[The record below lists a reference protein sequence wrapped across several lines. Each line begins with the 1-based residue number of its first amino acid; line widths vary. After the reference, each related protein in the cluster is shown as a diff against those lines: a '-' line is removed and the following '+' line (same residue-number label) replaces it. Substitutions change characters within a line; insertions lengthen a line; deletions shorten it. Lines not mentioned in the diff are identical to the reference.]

1 MDELKKLKRKAFL
14 SSLSLFFQSGY
25 SAFLGLIANLVLTI
39 ILSPKIF
46 GIYITLLSTISFL
59 NYFSDI
65 GLAASLIQKKEIT
78 DNDVKS
84 VFTFQQ
90 IIILFLVSIGFF
102 LGKFIVKFYQLP
114 NDGLYLYYAL
124 LISFFISS
132 LKTVPSIFLERKI
145 QYQKIVLVQI
155 VENTFFYLTV
165 IVLALLNF
173 QLKSFTIGVLVRS
186 IIGLILIY
194 YFSPWQVKI
203 GLVKEN
209 LKQLLSFGLPFQ
221 TSSFLALFKDDLIIL
236 YLGKTIGFEGVGYIG
251 WAKKWAE
258 APIRIIM
265 DNITKILF
273 PLVARLQE
281 NKEKISQ
288 IISQILYY
296 QTLIIFPLM
305 ILSFFLMPHLV
316 YLIPKYQ
323 KWEPALPIFRIF
335 VISSFFVIYSAP
347 FVNIFNAVGKVK
359 ISFNLMLFWTI
370 ITWLLTPTLIKIFDV
385 FGFPMTHLI
394 ISSTFFLVISLTKR
408 YFSFSFFSSIKKPIF
423 AGLVMI
429 VVLLLIQSFE
439 LKNLYLLT
447 FLLILGGGLTYYLV
461 LTFFFKFNLKKEIE
475 YFFSYEK

>member
-1 MDELKKLKRKAFL
+1 MNDLKKLKKKAFF

-25 SAFLGLIANLVLTI
+25 SAILGLIANLILTI

-65 GLAASLIQKKEIT
+65 GLAASLIQKKEIS
-78 DNDVKS
+78 DDDVKS

-90 IIILFLVSIGFF
+90 ILILSLISIGFL
-102 LGKFIVKFYQLP
+102 LGEFIVKFYRLP
-114 NDGLYLYYAL
+114 NDGLYLYYSL

-145 QYQKIVLVQI
+145 QYQKIVLVQV

-165 IVLALLNF
+165 IVFALLNF
-173 QLKSFTIGVLVRS
+173 ELKSFIIGVLSRS

-194 YFSPWQVKI
+194 YFSPWQPRV

-236 YLGKTIGFEGVGYIG
+236 YLGKVIGFESVGYIG

-281 NKEKISQ
+281 NKEKISF
-288 IISQILYY
+288 IINKILYY
-296 QTLIIFPLM
+296 QTLIILPLM

-316 YLIPKYQ
+316 YIIPKYQ
-323 KWEPALPIFRIF
+323 KWEPALHLFRIF
-335 VISSFFVIYSAP
+335 VFSSFLVIYSAP
-347 FVNIFNAVGKVK
+347 FVNIFNAIGKVK

-370 ITWLLTPTLIKIFDV
+370 ITWLLTPTLTKIFDI
-385 FGFPMTHLI
+385 FGFPLTHLI
-394 ISSTFFLVISLTKR
+394 ISFTFFLVVSLAKK
-408 YFSFSFFSSIKKPIF
+408 YFSFSFFSSIKKPLF

-429 VVLLLIQSFE
+429 FILLLIQS
-439 LKNLYLLT
+439 LAIKNLYLLT
-447 FLLILGGGLTYYLV
+447 ALLILSGNLTYYFV
-461 LTFFFKFNLKKEIE
+461 LTFIFKFNLKKEIE

>member
-1 MDELKKLKRKAFL
+1 MDDLKKLKRKAFF
-14 SSLSLFFQSGY
+14 SSLSLFFQSSY
-25 SAFLGLIANLVLTI
+25 SAVLGLLANLVLTI

-65 GLAASLIQKKEIT
+65 GLAASLIQKKTIT
-78 DNDVKS
+78 ANDVKS

-90 IIILFLVSIGFF
+90 IIIIFLVSIGFF
-102 LGKFIVKFYQLP
+102 LGKFIVKFYRLP
-114 NDGLYLYYAL
+114 DDGLYLYYAL

-132 LKTVPSIFLERKI
+132 LKTIPSIFLERKI

-165 IVLALLNF
+165 IILALLNF
-173 QLKSFTIGVLVRS
+173 QLKSFIIGVLLRS
-186 IIGLILIY
+186 IIGLVLIY
-194 YFSPWQVKI
+194 YFSPWPVKI
-203 GLVKEN
+203 GLVREN

-221 TSSFLALFKDDLIIL
+221 TSSFLALFKDDLVIL

-281 NKEKISQ
+281 NKEKISR

-296 QTLIIFPLM
+296 QTLVIFPLM
-305 ILSFFLMPHLV
+305 ILFFFLMPHLV

-347 FVNIFNAVGKVK
+347 FVNIFNAIGKVK
-359 ISFNLMLFWTI
+359 TSFNLMLFWTI
-370 ITWLLTPTLIKIFDV
+370 ITWILTPTLIKIFYV
-385 FGFPMTHLI
+385 FGFPITHLM
-394 ISSTFFLVISLTKR
+394 ISFTFFLVISLAKK
-408 YFSFSFFSSIKKPIF
+408 YFDFSFFASIKKPAL

-429 VVLLLIQSFE
+429 FVLLLIQSFE
-439 LKNLYLLT
+439 IRNLYLLT
-447 FLLILGGGLTYYLV
+447 FLLILGGGLTYYLA

>member
-1 MDELKKLKRKAFL
+1 MNDLKKLKRKAFF

-78 DNDVKS
+78 DDDVKS

-90 IIILFLVSIGFF
+90 ILILSLISIGFF
-102 LGKFIVKFYQLP
+102 LGKLIVQFYRLP

-132 LKTVPSIFLERKI
+132 LKTIPSIFLERKI
-145 QYQKIVLVQI
+145 QYQKIVFVQV

-165 IVLALLNF
+165 IIFALLNF
-173 QLKSFTIGVLVRS
+173 QLRSFIIGVLSRS

-194 YFSPWQVKI
+194 HLSPWQPKI
-203 GLVKEN
+203 GLVKKN

-236 YLGKTIGFEGVGYIG
+236 YLGKVIGFESVGYIG

-281 NKEKISQ
+281 NKEKISL
-288 IISQILYY
+288 IINKILYY
-296 QTLIIFPLM
+296 QTLIILPIM

-335 VISSFFVIYSAP
+335 VFSSFLVIYSAP
-347 FVNIFNAVGKVK
+347 FVNIFNAIGKVK

-370 ITWLLTPTLIKIFDV
+370 ITWLLTPTLTKIFDI
-385 FGFPMTHLI
+385 FGFPSTHLI
-394 ISSTFFLVISLTKR
+394 ISFTFFFVLSLAKK
-408 YFSFSFFSSIKKPIF
+408 YFSFSIFSSIKKPIF

-429 VVLLLIQSFE
+429 FILLLIQS
-439 LKNLYLLT
+439 LAIKNLYLLT
-447 FLLILGGGLTYYLV
+447 ALLILSGGLTYYFV
-461 LTFFFKFNLKKEIE
+461 LTFLFKFNLKKEIE